1 MAKGNKPQNTSSGN
15 SGSFDKGLI
24 TDVDGFHKQPNQWV
38 SARNAVNN
46 TSLGDIGELSNE
58 SSNKSCI
65 TLPEPIE
72 DYTIIGAIHLG
83 KDEWVIYS
91 TDDAGSEIGLF
102 KEDSCSYETIV
113 NDQCLAFNKDNLII
127 GVGRTAFDCGRR
139 VYWDDGINPSRVL
152 DIDNVP
158 YIQNCTTD
166 AGGCITCTDT
176 SDLDCE
182 KIRLAPIIEDL
193 AFSVEQGTSSGQLL
207 NGSYYV
213 VGAYLV
219 EGVRV
224 TDYSLP
230 SNVQGLFNHSN
241 IAGSLDIF
249 VDEADP
255 DFDEFELILVRFV
268 NFNVVAT
275 KLGVYS
281 TRQTKITI
289 DALDETLPKIDPAL
303 IYIRNNVPDKSDGIY
318 RNGKYLLRVGPTD
331 KFDFNYQPLANQIT
345 TKWVSV
351 EYDAEYY
358 RNGGNKTGY
367 MRDEVYAFF
376 IRWVFNTG
384 DKSASY
390 HIPGRYEDPSP
401 SPLTDSVFNNVSND
415 DVLDYQ
421 NINPGENRLQWN
433 TYNTATVD
441 SAFPGTGDTLPD
453 GGVVLGGGKMAY
465 WQSSEIYDDDKP
477 EIWNASYVDPD
488 TGINIGGS
496 NDPAHDLCGKP
507 IRHHKFP
514 DNATD
519 SPDNPVSIPYN
530 TTDMITN
537 HYNPNQGDKI
547 RIMSVQFD
555 NIKPPVDNEG
565 VVLKNVVGYE
575 ILRGTRLGNKTVFA
589 KGIINNLREY
599 KPLGD
604 KDNRTYLYPNYPYN
618 PTTPMPGNWDKVLN
632 NPGDY
637 DNTIVDH
644 FLSQKHSTK
653 GSGTQYNSENTL
665 FSRDDT
671 QVNDFNA
678 FLSNDEPLGFPFDGD
693 ASGANPF
700 YKEPYFTDRDG
711 NVRKGLVTFHSPDTN
726 FRDPFL
732 SAKEL
737 KIYGEVTGAMEGRF
751 QPPAGHPKHKFITN
765 SAFFA
770 SVVLGIGYAA
780 IQTEGEKTTEHT
792 SPTIDF
798 GGTYNQVG
806 VSTGTTG
813 NFGTSAPAAI
823 AMATAFNV
831 AQTADTTTDA
841 TLSNSIISML
851 QTAGG
856 FDPTIGR
863 DAALKA
869 SSGTA
874 GAAAGVSGSDTVIT
888 KKSAWASTPDIIRIA
903 QGVPSFLSLWGEGI
917 DKTLSLIYAFTP
929 YRQYALQQ
937 VSHCFYNRFAAPDE
951 GHIRREITAQTY
963 LSPNLQDFASGKDV
977 VNPERYRINNL
988 FRSRTVALEL
998 DDTGA
1003 ILNFPYKANKL
1014 DDKGNPIADTQSRDD
1029 SQQLYSDIHNRTD
1042 GSDGSFY
1049 WQSDESVEVPFFK
1062 PATSHYVALKQ
1073 RIDNQYG
1080 QLQGVTQV
1088 PVSTNSHDL
1097 SFDSNGNPQNAKS
1110 PFLFNG
1116 DVYIG
1121 RYTEKNTMFFFY
1133 DWLMNQPDGTS
1144 FNYALRK
1151 YITHPRFWMDTDPFD
1166 IAELLTG
1173 LSSLFEQETEGSGTG
1188 SFDVLMVGPAALAQ
1202 YNLAL
1207 EDYENIINDGGT
1219 ATLPPEPICDCV
1231 AINSGL
1237 SLTYDAGSFNS
1248 ANALQTYSASNT
1260 LISHTNEEGETAN
1273 VFYACHLADLP
1284 CADGPN
1290 EDFTNLLEEWC
1301 EYQAIAEQNIIYAQ
1315 FLDECACYNDGE
1327 CNQDGDVTDPTTE
1340 YGPASGGFEN
1350 ICDAS
1355 IVSSTYDFKY
1365 ENVTGNDCSA
1375 CPGWNNTDK
1384 YLDDNK
1390 GKWARKIKRVN
1401 KQVEKARKKASKIE
1415 EKLLKKYQKCL
1426 DTTGGGFFNK
1436 MAEAIVT
1443 PNDKFAFDMQDKS
1456 GLSFNIK
1463 NAFMYLFVSGVKD
1476 FYVESEINVDYRDW
1490 GDKEEERHY
1499 DYQRYTD
1506 LSAVF
1511 RPEHIKVGNFMK
1523 YDFSL
1528 STSKLFNNFTRWG
1541 EMQTRDYDPRVAE
1554 TCFVHR
1560 PKRMLYSLPQ
1570 DLENKKDNWRVFLT
1584 NNYKDFSST
1593 PVNVKA
1599 IGKSG
1604 AMILFDRESPVQ
1616 FLGTETLKLDG
1627 DTKIQIGD
1635 GELFSQPLQNIANAD
1650 YPHEYGSSQNRLS
1663 AVNTPTGLYYI
1674 SQNQGKIFVFGGKGL
1689 QEISNLGMKWWFAKY
1704 LPYKLT
1710 DDFPDFELTDNPVVG
1725 IGCQSV
1731 YDNKN
1736 QIVYFCKKDWVLRK
1750 DITDTVTYV
1759 GGRMFKVNGVLDVEL
1774 GDVRYFKSASWTM
1787 SFDPKTKQWVSHH
1800 DWHPN
1805 LTLASKNTFM
1815 TMNSNS
1821 VWVHNDT
1828 SKSYCNFYGVDYPF
1842 EVEFSLHTVGQ
1853 VNTLRN
1859 VMYFMEVYKYA
1870 DNGDDRFHVLDFNFD
1885 QAVIHNSEQCSGLLK
1900 LNLKPKNN
1908 SIELVNY
1915 PVVNSNNI
1923 DILYSKEEQKY
1934 RFNQFWDITD
1944 DRGELTAAERTIFN
1958 TEPNGYVRELNPN
1971 NLDYNKFELER
1982 KKFRHFKNNVILRR
1996 QQCGNKNMIIAL
2008 AAQMNLNSPR

>member
-1 MAKGNKPQNTSSGN
+1 MAKGNKSQNTSSGN
-15 SGSFDKGLI
+15 SGSFDKGLV

-58 SSNKSCI
+58 SSNTLCI
-65 TLPEPIE
+65 KLPN
-72 DYTIIGAIHLG
+72 DNYTIIGAVHIG
-83 KDEWVIYS
+83 EDQWVIYS
-91 TDDAGSEIGLF
+91 TDDTDSEIGLF
-102 KEDSCSYETIV
+102 KEDSCNYETIV
-113 NDQCLAFNKDNLII
+113 NDQCLAFNKNNLII
-127 GVGRTAFDCGRR
+127 GVGRTAYDCGRR

-158 YIQNCTTD
+158 YIQESNNNGD
-166 AGGCITCTDT
+166 CIIYTDT
-176 SDLDCE
+176 DKLNCE
-182 KIRLAPIIEDL
+182 KIRLAPVIEDL
-193 AFSVEQGTSSGQLL
+193 AFRVEQGTSSGQLL

-230 SNVQGLFNHSN
+230 SNVQGLFSHSN

-249 VDEADP
+249 IEEADQ
-255 DFDEFELILVRFV
+255 DFTEFELILVKFA
-268 NFNVVAT
+268 NFNVVAS

-289 DALDETLPKIDPAL
+289 DSLDETLPKIDPAL

-331 KFDFNYQPLANQIT
+331 KLDFNYQPLANQISS
-345 TKWVSV
+345 KWVSI
-351 EYDAEYY
+351 EYDAKYY
-358 RNGGNKTGY
+358 REGGNKTGY

-390 HIPGRYEDPSP
+390 HIPGRYEAPTAD
-401 SPLTDSVFNNVSND
+401 VFKNVTEAD
-415 DVLDYQ
+415 DILYDQ
-421 NINPGENRLQWN
+421 SAKWK

-441 SAFPGTGDTLPD
+441 SNFPGTGDTID
-453 GGVVLGGGKMAY
+453 NGAGKILGGGNMAY
-465 WQSSEIYDDDKP
+465 WESTEIYDDDKP
-477 EIWNASYVDPD
+477 EIWNSTYINPD
-488 TGINIGGS
+488 TQVNIGNTS
-496 NDPAHDLCGKP
+496 NTTFDLCGKP

-519 SPDNPVSIPYN
+519 STDNPISIPYN

-555 NIKPPVDNEG
+555 NIKPPVDNKG
-565 VVLKNVVGYE
+565 VPLKNVVGYE

-589 KGIINNLREY
+589 KGMINNLREY

-604 KDNRTYLYPNYPYN
+604 VDNRTYLYPNYPYN
-618 PTTPMPGNWDKVLN
+618 PTTPMPKTWDKVKN
-632 NPGDY
+632 GSGQF

-644 FLSQKHSTK
+644 FLSQSHSEK
-653 GSGTQYNSENTL
+653 GSGTQYNSETKL

-671 QVNDFNA
+671 NENDYNA
-678 FLSNDEPLGFPFDGD
+678 YLANDEPLGVPKY
-693 ASGANPF
+693 ANNNNPF
-700 YKEPYFTDRDG
+700 SKEPYFTLGEG
-711 NVRKGLVTFHSPDTN
+711 NVRRDLLTFHSPDTN

-737 KIYGEVTGAMEGRF
+737 KIYGELVGAMEGRF

-765 SAFFA
+765 SAFFV
-770 SVVLGIGYAA
+770 SVVLGIGYASM
-780 IQTEGEKTTEHT
+780 QTEGKKTTEHT
-792 SPTIDF
+792 SPTVDF

-813 NFGTSAPAAI
+813 NLGTSAPAAI
-823 AMATAFNV
+823 AMSAAVNIAV
-831 AQTADTTTDA
+831 AADTATDA
-841 TLSNSIISML
+841 ALSNSVISTL
-851 QTAGG
+851 QAAAG
-856 FDPTIGR
+856 FDPTTSR
-863 DAALKA
+863 DSGLKA
-869 SSGTA
+869 ASGTA
-874 GAAAGVSGSDTVIT
+874 GGASGRSGSDIIKTE
-888 KKSAWASTPDIIRIA
+888 KSAWGSTPDVIRIA

-917 DKTLSLIYAFTP
+917 DKTISMIYAFTP

-937 VSHCFYNRFAAPDE
+937 VSHCFYNRFESPE
-951 GHIRREITAQTY
+951 RGHIRRAISAQSY
-963 LSPNLQDFASGKDV
+963 LSPNLQDLSSGKDT
-977 VNPERYRINNL
+977 VNIEQFRINNL

-998 DDTGA
+998 DDIGA
-1003 ILNFPYKANKL
+1003 KLQFPYKANAL
-1014 DDKGNPIADTQSRDD
+1014 DNKGNPISGTQARDD
-1029 SQQLYSDIHNRTD
+1029 SQQLFSDIHSRQS
-1042 GSDGSFY
+1042 GSDYY

-1062 PATSHYVALKQ
+1062 PATSYYTALKQ

-1080 QLQGVTQV
+1080 QLAGITQV
-1088 PVSTNSHDL
+1088 PVSTNAHDL
-1097 SFDSNGNPQNAKS
+1097 LFDSNGNPQNAKS
-1110 PFLFNG
+1110 PVLFNG

-1133 DWLMNQPDGTS
+1133 DWLMNQPDGAS
-1144 FNYALRK
+1144 YNYALRK

-1173 LSSLFEQETEGSGTG
+1173 LSSLFESESKNSGGG
-1188 SFDVLMVGPAALAQ
+1188 SFDVLMVDPVALAHYEEA
-1202 YNLAL
+1202 YNDFENDSAL
-1207 EDYENIINDGGT
+1207 IV
-1219 ATLPPEPICDCV
+1219 PPPVPICDCI
-1231 AINSGL
+1231 ALNSG
-1237 SLTYDAGSFNS
+1237 SPLTYNAAGFDVTDPY
-1248 ANALQTYSASNT
+1248 ATYLATNT
-1260 LISHTNEEGETAN
+1260 TISHTDAEDETSN
-1273 VFYACHLADLP
+1273 VYYACHLADLP
-1284 CADGPN
+1284 CADKPN
-1290 EDFTNLLEEWC
+1290 QDFVQDMKEWC
-1301 EYQAIAEQNIIYAQ
+1301 EYQAEAEQNIIYAE
-1315 FLDECACYNDGE
+1315 FLKECACFVDTGANG
-1327 CNQDGDVTDPTTE
+1327 CNGDSADPEPDPTTE
-1340 YGPASGGFEN
+1340 YGPASGNFEN

-1355 IVSSTYDFKY
+1355 IVRPNYDFKY
-1365 ENVTGNDCSA
+1365 ESDTGNTCTT
-1375 CPGWNNTDK
+1375 CPSNWNNADK
-1384 YLDDNK
+1384 YNEDGK
-1390 GKWARKIKRVN
+1390 GKWARKIKRVE
-1401 KQVEKARKKASKIE
+1401 KKVEKARKKATKIE
-1415 EKLLKKYQKCL
+1415 EKLLKKYNKCL
-1426 DTTGGGFFNK
+1426 DTTGGGFFSK
-1436 MAEAIVT
+1436 MGDAIVT
-1443 PNDKFAFDMQDKS
+1443 PNDKFAFDMQNKS
-1456 GLSFNIK
+1456 GISFNIK
-1463 NAFMYLFVSGVKD
+1463 NAFMYLFVSGVRD

-1499 DYQRYTD
+1499 DYQRYTN
-1506 LSAVF
+1506 LSSIF
-1511 RPEHIKVGNFMK
+1511 NPEHIKVGNFMK

-1541 EMQTRDYDPRVAE
+1541 EMQSREYDPRVAE

-1570 DLENKKDNWRVFLT
+1570 DLENKKDNWRVFLS
-1584 NNYKDFSST
+1584 NNYKDFSSI
-1593 PVNVKA
+1593 PINVKA

-1604 AMILFDRESPVQ
+1604 AMILFDRESPVK

-1689 QEISNLGMKWWFAKY
+1689 QEISNLGMKWWFSKY

-1736 QIVYFCKKDWVLRK
+1736 QIVYFSKKDWVLRK

-1759 GGRMFKVNGVLDVEL
+1759 GGRVFKVNGSLDVEL
-1774 GDVRYFKSASWTM
+1774 GDVRYFKSASWTI

-1821 VWVHNDT
+1821 VWVHNNT

-1885 QAVIHNSEQCSGLLK
+1885 QAILHNSEQCSGLLK

-1915 PVVNSNNI
+1915 PIVNSNNI

-1996 QQCGNKNMIIAL
+1996 QKSGNKNMIIAL

>member
-58 SSNKSCI
+58 SSNKLCI

-91 TDDAGSEIGLF
+91 TDDTDSEIGLF

-139 VYWDDGINPSRVL
+139 VYWDDGVNPSRVL

-158 YIQNCTTD
+158 YIKNSTTD
-166 AGGCITCTDT
+166 SSGCITYTDT

-268 NFNVVAT
+268 NFNVVAA

-345 TKWVSV
+345 AKWVSI
-351 EYDAEYY
+351 EYDAKYY

-390 HIPGRYEDPSP
+390 HIPGRYEAPGSDAF
-401 SPLTDSVFNNVSND
+401 DNVIND
-415 DVLDYQ
+415 DVLY
-421 NINPGENRLQWN
+421 GESAKWKV
-433 TYNTATVD
+433 YNTATVD
-441 SAFPGTGDTLPD
+441 LAFPGIGDTLPD
-453 GGVVLGGGKMAY
+453 DGVVLGGGNMAY

-477 EIWNASYVDPD
+477 WIWNASYVKPD
-488 TGINIGGS
+488 TGVNIGGS
-496 NDPAHDLCGKP
+496 NDPAHDLCGRP

-519 SPDNPVSIPYN
+519 TGPN
-530 TTDMITN
+530 MITN
-537 HYNPNQGDKI
+537 HYNPDQGDKI
-547 RIMSVQFD
+547 RIMSIQFD
-555 NIKPPVDNEG
+555 NIKPPVDNKG
-565 VVLKNVVGYE
+565 VALKNVVGYE

-589 KGIINNLREY
+589 KGIINNLRVY

-604 KDNRTYLYPNYPYN
+604 KDGRTYLYPNYPYN
-618 PTTPMPGNWDKVLN
+618 PTTPMPSNWDGSAN
-632 NPGDY
+632 NP
-637 DNTIVDH
+637 NAIVDH
-644 FLSQKHSTK
+644 FLSQFHNTN
-653 GSGTQYNSENTL
+653 GGGTQYNSENTL

-671 QVNDFNA
+671 QVNNYNA
-678 FLSNDEPLGFPFDGD
+678 FLKYDEPLGTISYAD
-693 ASGANPF
+693 SSNPF
-700 YKEPYFTDRDG
+700 KKESYFTVGEG
-711 NVRKGLVTFHSPDTN
+711 NVRRDLITFHSPDTN

-737 KIYGEVTGAMEGRF
+737 KIYGEATGAMEGRF

-823 AMATAFNV
+823 AMAAAFNV
-831 AQTADTTTDA
+831 AQTADTATDA
-841 TLSNSIISML
+841 TLSNSVLSML

-856 FDPTIGR
+856 FDPTLGR

-874 GAAAGVSGSDTVIT
+874 GAAAGLSGSDTVIT

-951 GHIRREITAQTY
+951 GDIRREISAQTY

-998 DDTGA
+998 EDTGA
-1003 ILNFPYKANKL
+1003 ILKFPYKANNL
-1014 DDKGNPIADTQSRDD
+1014 DAKGNPIANTQVRDD
-1029 SQQLYSDIHNRTD
+1029 SQQLYSDIHNRT
-1042 GSDGSFY
+1042 GGGEEY

-1080 QLQGVTQV
+1080 QLQGITQV

-1097 SFDSNGNPQNAKS
+1097 SFDSDGNPQNAKS

-1133 DWLMNQPDGTS
+1133 DWLMKQPDGTS

-1173 LSSLFEQETEGSGTG
+1173 LSSLFESESKGGAG
-1188 SFDVLMVGPAALAQ
+1188 SFDVLMVDPAALAH
-1202 YNLAL
+1202 YDLAYQ
-1207 EDYENIINDGGT
+1207 DYENIINDGGS
-1219 ATLPPEPICDCV
+1219 ATPPPEPICDCV
-1231 AINSGL
+1231 AIKSGL
-1237 SLTYDAGSFNS
+1237 NLVYDANSFDS
-1248 ANALQTYSASNT
+1248 ADALPTYSASNT
-1260 LISHTNEEGETAN
+1260 LISHTDIENETSN

-1284 CADGPN
+1284 CVDGPN
-1290 EDFTNLLEEWC
+1290 EDFTSDLEEWC
-1301 EYQAIAEQNIIYAQ
+1301 EYQAIAEQNIVYAE
-1315 FLDECACYNDGE
+1315 FLEDCACYNDSE
-1327 CNQDGDVTDPTTE
+1327 CNEDGDIADPTTE
-1340 YGPASGGFEN
+1340 YGLASDGKEN

-1365 ENVTGNDCSA
+1365 ASITGNDCST

-1384 YLDDNK
+1384 YLEENK

-1401 KQVEKARKKASKIE
+1401 KNIEKAKKKAGKVE

-1426 DTTGGGFFNK
+1426 DSTGGGFFNK
-1436 MAEAIVT
+1436 MADAIVT

-1456 GLSFNIK
+1456 GISFNIK
-1463 NAFMYLFVSGVKD
+1463 NAFS
-1476 FYVESEINVDYRDW
+1476 RD
-1490 GDKEEERHY
+1490 G
-1499 DYQRYTD
+1499 
-1506 LSAVF
+1506 F
-1511 RPEHIKVGNFMK
+1511 
-1523 YDFSL
+1523 
-1528 STSKLFNNFTRWG
+1528 
-1541 EMQTRDYDPRVAE
+1541 
-1554 TCFVHR
+1554 
-1560 PKRMLYSLPQ
+1560 
-1570 DLENKKDNWRVFLT
+1570 
-1584 NNYKDFSST
+1584 
-1593 PVNVKA
+1593 
-1599 IGKSG
+1599 
-1604 AMILFDRESPVQ
+1604 
-1616 FLGTETLKLDG
+1616 
-1627 DTKIQIGD
+1627 
-1635 GELFSQPLQNIANAD
+1635 
-1650 YPHEYGSSQNRLS
+1650 
-1663 AVNTPTGLYYI
+1663 
-1674 SQNQGKIFVFGGKGL
+1674 
-1689 QEISNLGMKWWFAKY
+1689 
-1704 LPYKLT
+1704 
-1710 DDFPDFELTDNPVVG
+1710 
-1725 IGCQSV
+1725 
-1731 YDNKN
+1731 
-1736 QIVYFCKKDWVLRK
+1736 
-1750 DITDTVTYV
+1750 
-1759 GGRMFKVNGVLDVEL
+1759 
-1774 GDVRYFKSASWTM
+1774 
-1787 SFDPKTKQWVSHH
+1787 
-1800 DWHPN
+1800 
-1805 LTLASKNTFM
+1805 
-1815 TMNSNS
+1815 
-1821 VWVHNDT
+1821 
-1828 SKSYCNFYGVDYPF
+1828 
-1842 EVEFSLHTVGQ
+1842 
-1853 VNTLRN
+1853 
-1859 VMYFMEVYKYA
+1859 
-1870 DNGDDRFHVLDFNFD
+1870 
-1885 QAVIHNSEQCSGLLK
+1885 
-1900 LNLKPKNN
+1900 
-1908 SIELVNY
+1908 
-1915 PVVNSNNI
+1915 
-1923 DILYSKEEQKY
+1923 
-1934 RFNQFWDITD
+1934 
-1944 DRGELTAAERTIFN
+1944 
-1958 TEPNGYVRELNPN
+1958 
-1971 NLDYNKFELER
+1971 
-1982 KKFRHFKNNVILRR
+1982 
-1996 QQCGNKNMIIAL
+1996 
-2008 AAQMNLNSPR
+2008 